1 MVVHVDRNM
10 MLTPDEY
17 MALMRLIS
25 SERESEGARE
35 EARATETPRPRRR
48 TRTARAA
55 DRKLSKAFKE
65 ANRRYRK
72 KDGSLRNGRTQAD
85 IAKLAHRLRKKM

>member
-1 MVVHVDRNM
+1 

-35 EARATETPRPRRR
+35 EARVADPKPRRR

-55 DRKLSKAFKE
+55 DKKLSKAFKE